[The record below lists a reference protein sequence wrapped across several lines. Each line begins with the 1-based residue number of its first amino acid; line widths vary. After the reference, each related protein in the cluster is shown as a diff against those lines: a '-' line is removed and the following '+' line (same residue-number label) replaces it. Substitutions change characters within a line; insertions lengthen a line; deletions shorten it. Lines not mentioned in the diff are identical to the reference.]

1 MINVVYHLSYGIL
14 HPVKVTAINKT
25 DNIPKGVKALSDCL
39 FCKITNK
46 EIGSSI
52 VFEDERIM
60 AIHDIKPLTPV
71 HILIIPKKHL
81 ASLEEMDESD
91 IELLGYVQYRA
102 REIARQVGLDGN
114 YRVMTNCGPKAG
126 QTIFHLHYHL
136 LGGVEMD

>member
-1 MINVVYHLSYGIL
+1 M
-14 HPVKVTAINKT
+14 
-25 DNIPKGVKALSDCL
+25 KALSDCL
-39 FCKITNK
+39 FCKIINK

-81 ASLEEMDESD
+81 ANLEEMDESD
-91 IELLGYVQYRA
+91 IDLLGYIQYRA

-114 YRVMTNCGPKAG
+114 YR
-126 QTIFHLHYHL
+126 
-136 LGGVEMD
+136 

>member
-1 MINVVYHLSYGIL
+1 M
-14 HPVKVTAINKT
+14 
-25 DNIPKGVKALSDCL
+25 SDCL
-39 FCKITNK
+39 FCKIINK

-91 IELLGYVQYRA
+91 IELLGYIQYRA

-136 LGGVEMD
+136 LGGIEMD

>member
-1 MINVVYHLSYGIL
+1 
-14 HPVKVTAINKT
+14 
-25 DNIPKGVKALSDCL
+25 
-39 FCKITNK
+39 
-46 EIGSSI
+46 
-52 VFEDERIM
+52 M

-91 IELLGYVQYRA
+91 IELLGYIQYRA

-136 LGGVEMD
+136 LGGIEMD